1 MGKFD
6 TGIAPPSDF
15 KKKLKTYQVRF
26 NLVKKN
32 FEDSYADYMMGVDF
46 GKKNVRNREKWDEL
60 YLTMNSEKLS
70 LRGKS
75 DEFNKMVKRLSKSID
90 KKRNIFYDKSKQ
102 DKLNSQILT
111 SAEPLKI
118 QKIYQTIKDL
128 PIDSKQLFTCLNRFC
143 EFHLPPLYAAEA
155 G

>member
-118 QKIYQTIKDL
+118 QKYDRNLNTIIETIYYSLGIIILGSYIFKMA
-128 PIDSKQLFTCLNRFC
+128 SN
-143 EFHLPPLYAAEA
+143 
-155 G
+155 